1 MKQGQNGNV
10 GQKTREEVSW
20 SDHQQRL
27 LGQEKVDRSIAWNF
41 STYFLKVYLSMM
53 FWLILQG
60 KEDEITVSWIVG
72 PRGS

>member
-1 MKQGQNGNV
+1 MKQGQKGNV

-20 SDHQQRL
+20 SDPQHPL
-27 LGQEKVDRSIAWNF
+27 LGQEKVDRSTAWNF

-60 KEDEITVSWIVG
+60 KGDGITVSWFVG